1 MREPGAGGS
10 AAVPHHAARGGGA
23 AVRAA
28 AYASRTRAA
37 RAAAPCRPA
46 GQVAVGQVTRAL
58 ILANVGAFVL
68 QLAFPDLQL
77 TFALWPP
84 GPVAVDGVSAGF
96 RPWQLVSYAFLHQSV
111 PHLGLNMLA
120 LWMFGR
126 DCEAAL
132 GARRY
137 LALYAAAVV
146 TAAAAQLAVA
156 ILSGSRYPTIGA
168 SGGIFGVLL
177 AFAVLF
183 PDRRILLLIPPV
195 PMPAR
200 VFVVVYGFIELA
212 NGVLGTRDGVAHF
225 AHLGGMLG
233 AWWMLR
239 RWRRAAR

>member
-1 MREPGAGGS
+1 MGD
-10 AAVPHHAARGGGA
+10 
-23 AVRAA
+23 
-28 AYASRTRAA
+28 
-37 RAAAPCRPA
+37 
-46 GQVAVGQVTRAL
+46 VTRAL
-58 ILANVGAFVL
+58 ILANTGVFVL
-68 QLAFPDLQL
+68 QMLFPDLEW

-84 GPVAVDGVSAGF
+84 GAHDAAGPALGF
-96 RPWQLVSYAFLHQSV
+96 RPWQPVTYAFLHQNV
-111 PHLGLNMLA
+111 LHLGLNMLA

-132 GARRY
+132 GARRF
-137 LALYAAAVV
+137 LALYLAAVV
-146 TAAAAQLAVA
+146 SAAAAQLAVA
-156 ILSGSRYPTIGA
+156 ALLGVQYPTIGA

-183 PDRRILLLIPPV
+183 PDRRLMLLIPPV

-200 VFVVVYGFIELA
+200 IFVVVYGFIELA

-233 AWWMLR
+233 AWLMLQ